1 MPTLQ
6 GRLSQ
11 VNKENAFP
19 KCILKRTWIQAISCT
34 AIEIRD
40 CIGRGNLLMVIKCLW
55 IFPQQFH
62 SLIYSV
68 FAYVCKDVYMDVHE
82 ALFIITKDRK

>member
-1 MPTLQ
+1 M
-6 GRLSQ
+6 
-11 VNKENAFP
+11 
-19 KCILKRTWIQAISCT
+19 
-34 AIEIRD
+34 
-40 CIGRGNLLMVIKCLW
+40 LMIIKCLW